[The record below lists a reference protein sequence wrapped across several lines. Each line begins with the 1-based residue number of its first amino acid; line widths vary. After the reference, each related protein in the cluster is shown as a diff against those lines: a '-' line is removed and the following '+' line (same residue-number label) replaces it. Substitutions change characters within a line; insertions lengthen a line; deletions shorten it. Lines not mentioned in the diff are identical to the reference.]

1 MLFGKYIGDV
11 KITIWKGV
19 GLLKRI
25 LMVIPIITFSFTL
38 LFSGSKDNSTQ
49 QIKKFSIEK
58 QYYSEPGG
66 GGL

>member
-11 KITIWKGV
+11 KITIWKV

-49 QIKKFSIEK
+49 QIKNF
-58 QYYSEPGG
+58 Q
-66 GGL
+66 